1 MDFSSANTGLWNPI
15 VQMGIIAGLILLANT
30 LRQKIPFIRN
40 SLMPTAVLAGFILLV
55 LRTFNIIHVN
65 PSYLESITYHA
76 IALGFIALSLRRPE
90 QRLTGGIAIIP
101 AALHQLVQLLGVW
114 LVHQLPL
121 GCTGQGNDGIPI
133 RNRRHMAGVGADGF
147 ADLRSKIL

>member
-1 MDFSSANTGLWNPI
+1 MDFSSANVGLWNPI

-30 LRQKIPFIRN
+30 LRQKIRFIRD
-40 SLMPTAVLAGFILLV
+40 SLMPTAVLAGFILLL

-90 QRLTGGIAIIP
+90 QQSAGVP
-101 AALHQLVQLLGVW
+101 PVLVKGVA
-114 LVHQLPL
+114 VNGHRA
-121 GCTGQGNDGIPI
+121 GHGQGSVKPS
-133 RNRRHMAGVGADGF
+133 RAR
-147 ADLRSKIL
+147 